1 MNFSRV
7 ILASASPRRH
17 ELLKYI
23 FDSFE
28 ILAADVDE
36 TLPDGISPADAVVA
50 LSAKKAGELAKSNPH
65 ALVIGA
71 DTVVSIDGMILGKPR
86 DADDA
91 AGMLRRL
98 SGRVHEVFTGVC
110 LICGEREKTFFCRTE
125 VEFSELSE
133 PELEWYLET
142 GEPFDKAGAYGI
154 QGYGARY
161 VRRVNGDFFNVMG
174 LPVNMLYGALADI

>member
-36 TLPDGISPADAVVA
+36 TLPDGISPADAVVS
-50 LSAKKAGELAKSNPH
+50 LSAKKADEISKRIPD

-71 DTVVSIDGMILGKPR
+71 DTVVSIDGMILGKPSDPR
-86 DADDA
+86 DAA
-91 AGMLRRL
+91 EMLRRL

-110 LICGEREKTFFCRTE
+110 LSCGGQKRTFFCRTE
-125 VEFSELSE
+125 VEFSALSE
-133 PELEWYLET
+133 SEIEWYLGT

-161 VRRVNGDFFNVMG
+161 VHRVDGDFFNVMG
-174 LPVNMLYGALADI
+174 LPVNLLYSALAEM